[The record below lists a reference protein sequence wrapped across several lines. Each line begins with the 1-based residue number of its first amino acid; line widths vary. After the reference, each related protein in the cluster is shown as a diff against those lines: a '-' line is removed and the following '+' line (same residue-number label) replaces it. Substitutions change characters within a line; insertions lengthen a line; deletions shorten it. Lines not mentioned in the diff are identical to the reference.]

1 MGVKTI
7 EAEYTV
13 HATQYWE
20 VEHIEGW
27 PRDSH
32 GPLSI
37 DTAEHFYIKWGLLH
51 VQWEKDGKFEEYEP
65 TAEISAE
72 LRHGLQVAG
81 RRVHRWREDRL
92 VQYEVTIVA
101 TNTVLISAETEDD
114 AVEQALA
121 LGVFET
127 LDGADYDVTNV
138 VPRWLKKEM
147 EDG

>member
-65 TAEISAE
+65 TAEDNGDGMDYKWPDAE
-72 LRHGLQVAG
+72 
-81 RRVHRWREDRL
+81 
-92 VQYEVTIVA
+92 YI
-101 TNTVLISAETEDD
+101 
-114 AVEQALA
+114 
-121 LGVFET
+121 
-127 LDGADYDVTNV
+127 DGERMD
-138 VPRWLKKEM
+138 
-147 EDG
+147 

>member
-37 DTAEHFYIKWGLLH
+37 ESAKHFYIKWGLLH

-65 TAEISAE
+65 TAEDNGDGMDYKWPAAE
-72 LRHGLQVAG
+72 
-81 RRVHRWREDRL
+81 D
-92 VQYEVTIVA
+92 I
-101 TNTVLISAETEDD
+101 
-114 AVEQALA
+114 
-121 LGVFET
+121 
-127 LDGADYDVTNV
+127 DGERID
-138 VPRWLKKEM
+138 
-147 EDG
+147 